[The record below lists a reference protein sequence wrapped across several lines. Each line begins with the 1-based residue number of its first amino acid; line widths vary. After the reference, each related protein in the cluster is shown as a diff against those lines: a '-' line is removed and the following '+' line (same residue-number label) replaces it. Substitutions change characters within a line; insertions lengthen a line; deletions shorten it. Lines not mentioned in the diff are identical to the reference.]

1 MGVSKLP
8 NGRFRAKLKS
18 GRVDVA
24 SKVFDT
30 KREATDWLARESAA
44 LAGGVDPRAS
54 RQRVRVLLKPWL
66 ETRKGIVSRNTYLI
80 DASLERVMPT
90 NLLALQV
97 GNVSEREIAR
107 VFERWITVN
116 GYSEGTASRYR
127 TSMSAFF
134 AWCVREKI
142 ISSNPVQHVKVPK
155 QSVEKTEMLPYTED
169 ELEAA
174 YLRWKAHDEHLAN
187 ILLILGWTGLRWS
200 EARAIEVRDLMRV
213 PTPGLM
219 VRRAAPEGVGTKAT
233 KGRSSRRVPLANRI
247 LPIVLEMAKDK
258 SDNDLLFVTSRGSRL
273 HRTPV
278 IRAVKWA
285 QTARGRRIHDLRHT
299 AACLWLTKGVDAATV
314 QAWMG
319 HESLATTNIY
329 VHFLGGVA
337 HQAGLARLNAKPDRR
352 PKKNRRQA

>member
-1 MGVSKLP
+1 MGVHKLP

-18 GRVDVA
+18 GRIDVA

-30 KREATDWLARESAA
+30 RREATEWLSRESAA

-54 RQRVRVLLKPWL
+54 RQRVRALLKPWL
-66 ETRKGIVSRNTYLI
+66 ETRRGIVSRNTYLI
-80 DASLERVMPT
+80 DSSLERVLPST
-90 NLLALQV
+90 LLALQV
-97 GNVSEREIAR
+97 GSVSEREVAR
-107 VFERWITVN
+107 VFERWIAVDH
-116 GYSEGTASRYR
+116 YSEGTASRYR

-134 AWCVREKI
+134 AWCVREKVI
-142 ISSNPVQHVKVPK
+142 VSNPVQRVKVPK
-155 QSVEKTEMLPYTED
+155 QSTEKVEMLPFAED

-187 ILLILGWTGLRWS
+187 VLLVLGWTGLRWS
-200 EARAIEVRDLMRV
+200 EARAVEVRDLMRV
-213 PTPGLM
+213 PTPGIM

-233 KGRSSRRVPLANRI
+233 KGRSSRRVPLADRV
-247 LPIVLEMAKDK
+247 LPIVLKMAEGKA
-258 SDNDLLFVTSRGSRL
+258 DNDLLFVTARGSRL

-278 IRAVKWA
+278 IRALKWE
-285 QTARGRRIHDLRHT
+285 QTSRGRRIHDLRHT

-337 HQAGLARLNAKPDRR
+337 HQAGLARLNAKPDRSVDE
-352 PKKNRRQA
+352 RRRG